1 MLKKWTF
8 FWPLVLS
15 VLLRITNSDY
25 PFGIFKRFLKPRGTR
40 RVTLVTNPVIS
51 HETSLTLYILLKRQ
65 WKLCIMCR
73 ECGIIKLVGCL
84 IPFVGNKQNMLK
96 LKKRKEKKEI
106 KKNDCKLPL
115 QGNNAILQKWSVFI
129 ANKKLLKRKPKPE
142 KIKTI
147 GTAYP
152 SRAPVFTTVFS
163 LFLWQIQLPY
173 DKDHE
178 GHLILILSNENISNI
193 YPNA

>member
-1 MLKKWTF
+1 
-8 FWPLVLS
+8 
-15 VLLRITNSDY
+15 
-25 PFGIFKRFLKPRGTR
+25 
-40 RVTLVTNPVIS
+40 
-51 HETSLTLYILLKRQ
+51 
-65 WKLCIMCR
+65 MCR

-152 SRAPVFTTVFS
+152 SRAPVFTIVFS
-163 LFLWQIQLPY
+163 LFLCFLFIIFIVVVLSVS
-173 DKDHE
+173 
-178 GHLILILSNENISNI
+178 LIFVVFCVLFYLS
-193 YPNA
+193 